1 MSFSKPLLSSI
12 FAPLLFAPLLLAS
25 TPLFAAQSSIENV
38 ISDKASSYLESSLGD
53 FLQAYPDAT
62 SSISLRPL
70 KRVPGSCQQALVV
83 SRRSDHRPP
92 IGQVRLHVE
101 CPGQWR
107 QYVTADVDVQIPAVH
122 VRKALSRGDI
132 ITEDALQLLSV
143 SWDKLRGEFFQK
155 PETVSGRQLRR
166 SLSIGSLVEGSALV
180 PDYLVQKGQVVTILA
195 GRDNLYVAMAGI
207 ALESG
212 LLSETIRVR
221 NRSSGKV
228 VDAQVIAKN
237 KVQTGL

>member
-1 MSFSKPLLSSI
+1 MSFRKPLLSGI
-12 FAPLLFAPLLLAS
+12 FTSLLFAPLLFGS
-25 TPLFAAQSSIENV
+25 TPLSAARPSIEETINDQV
-38 ISDKASSYLESSLGD
+38 ANYLDKSLGD
-53 FLQAYPDAT
+53 FLQAYPDA
-62 SSISLRPL
+62 SQSITVRPL
-70 KRVPGSCQQALVV
+70 KKIPGHCQQTLRV

-92 IGQVRLHVE
+92 VGQLRLNVE

-107 QYVTADVDVQIPAVH
+107 HYVTADVDVQVPAVH

-143 SWDKLRGEFFQK
+143 SWEKLRGEFFQK
-155 PETVSGRQLRR
+155 PEQVSGRQLRR
-166 SLSIGSLVEGSALV
+166 SLSIGSLVSGSALV

-212 LLSETIRVR
+212 LMSETIRVR

-228 VDAQVIAKN
+228 VDARVIAEN

>member
-1 MSFSKPLLSSI
+1 MSFSKRLQSGTFTS
-12 FAPLLFAPLLLAS
+12 LLFAPLLLAS
-25 TPLFAAQSSIENV
+25 TPLSAAPRSIEDTINDRV
-38 ISDKASSYLESSLGD
+38 SSYLKTSLED
-53 FLQAYPDAT
+53 FRQAYPDA
-62 SSISLRPL
+62 SQSITVRPL
-70 KRVPGSCQQALVV
+70 KKIPGHCQQALRV

-92 IGQVRLHVE
+92 VGQVRLNVE

-107 QYVTADVDVQIPAVH
+107 HYVTADVDVQVPVVH

-132 ITEDALQLLSV
+132 LTEDALQLISV
-143 SWDKLRGEFFQK
+143 SWGKLRGDFFQK
-155 PETVSGRQLRR
+155 PELVTGRQLRR
-166 SLSIGSLVEGSALV
+166 ALAIGSLVTGSALV

-228 VDAQVIAKN
+228 VDARVIAEN